1 MREISKELILLAA
14 NGDMGAFE
22 EIYRA
27 FSSTVYTVA
36 LGVTR
41 DRSDAEE
48 VTQDVFMKAYRN
60 LKSFRFGSSL
70 GTWIYRIT
78 VNAAINVYRR
88 SARRKEFDV
97 VDGDMAPYANMDI
110 KAQAVDGIG
119 KNEAAEIVGKILDK
133 LSPEHRSCI
142 VLREIEGLDYKD
154 MANALGIPLNTVR
167 SRLKRAREAMA
178 SIAGKGVPGYGV

>member
-1 MREISKELILLAA
+1 MREIPKETIELAV

-27 FSSTVYTVA
+27 FSATVYTVA
-36 LGVTR
+36 LGITR
-41 DRSDAEE
+41 DYRDAEE
-48 VTQDVFMKAYRN
+48 VAQDVFLKVHRN

-78 VNAAINVYRR
+78 VNTAINAYRR
-88 SARRKEFDV
+88 AARRKEAGG
-97 VDGDMAPYANMDI
+97 VDYDSAGGTAAYTGGSSGNDMDRR
-110 KAQAVDGIG
+110 Q
-119 KNEAAEIVGKILDK
+119 AAETVGRILDK

-142 VLREIEGLDYKD
+142 ILREIEDLDYKD
-154 MANALGIPLNTVR
+154 MANALGIPIGTVR

-178 SIAGKGVPGYGV
+178 SIAAKEGLEK